1 MSIVYQVFA
10 FLLMFGIIVLVHEF
24 GHFAA
29 ARLMGVRVETFSF
42 GFGKRLFG
50 RRMGKGG
57 TEFRLSAI
65 PLGGYVKMAGE
76 ESYDPADLKPD
87 EFYAK
92 NRAQRIFILLMGP
105 GMNILLAFV
114 ILALI
119 FMTGVNVER
128 YHQQPPVIDY
138 VQKSSPAADAG
149 LKPGDLILA
158 VDGRE
163 INNWQ
168 QLEYAIGANPDQS
181 VAVKFRRGRQV
192 METRM
197 RISSITEYSLGY
209 AGLHP
214 EFRTMIE
221 SVEPGSPAEQA
232 GIRAGDLILA
242 VDDQAVNY
250 FELPERIQRAGKTPM
265 HLTIQRDQE
274 HLKAVVI
281 PEKVE
286 KEERY
291 RIGIAMKPYSLSVK
305 RYFGPLAAMS
315 RSARELVRLT
325 TLTFDAFRKM
335 VVGRLS
341 PKNLSGPIEI
351 ARFSSRALS
360 SGLSSFF
367 MLVAFISLQLGI
379 VNLFPIPALDGGHL
393 MIFTL
398 EAILRRDFSVRLKEG
413 LITGGFILLIA
424 LMVFV
429 ILNDV
434 AKALPNGWDSL
445 LPF

>member
-1 MSIVYQVFA
+1 MSILYQVFA

-24 GHFAA
+24 GHFTA

-42 GFGKRLFG
+42 GFGKRLLG

-76 ESYDPADLKPD
+76 ESYDPADLKAD

-92 NRAQRIFILLMGP
+92 NRGQRIFILLMGP
-105 GMNILLAFV
+105 AMNILLAFV
-114 ILALI
+114 ILAVI
-119 FMTGVNVER
+119 FMAGVNVER
-128 YHQQPPVIDY
+128 YHQDPPVIDY
-138 VQKSSPAADAG
+138 VQSSSPAADAG
-149 LKPGDLILA
+149 LKAGDRILA
-158 VDGRE
+158 MDGRE
-163 INNWQ
+163 IKNWQ
-168 QLEYAIGANPDQS
+168 DLEYAIGANPDQT
-181 VAVKFRRGRQV
+181 VAVKYLRDQQV
-192 METRM
+192 VETRM
-197 RISSITEYSLGY
+197 RISSFTEYSLGY

-214 EFRTMIE
+214 EFRTLIE
-221 SVEPGSPAEQA
+221 NVEPGSPAQRA
-232 GIRAGDLILA
+232 GIRAEDRILA
-242 VDDQAVNY
+242 VDNQSVNY
-250 FELPERIQRAGKTPM
+250 FELPQLIQQAGDSPLHLDIQRG
-265 HLTIQRDQE
+265 QE
-274 HLKAVVI
+274 QLKIKVT
-281 PEKVE
+281 PEKARD
-286 KEERY
+286 EERY
-291 RIGIAMKPYSLSVK
+291 RIGIAMKPFAPSVK
-305 RYFGPLAAMS
+305 RYFGPLAATA
-315 RSARELVRLT
+315 RSAKELVRLT

-335 VVGRLS
+335 IVGRLS

-379 VNLFPIPALDGGHL
+379 INLFPIPALDGGHL
-393 MIFTL
+393 MIFSL
-398 EAILRRDFSVRLKEG
+398 EAILRRDFSMRLKEG

-429 ILNDV
+429 ILNDI